1 MIKDTKN
8 DVTVCRVIIDHSVVG
23 SNPIH
28 PDVADAGRLSYAGI
42 FLCEPIGE
50 VTQAHPQ

>member
-1 MIKDTKN
+1 MIRDTKS
-8 DVTVCRVIIDHSVVG
+8 DGTVCRVIIDLSVVG
-23 SNPIH
+23 SNPIV
-28 PDVADAGRLSYAGI
+28 PDVADADSLSYAGI